1 MSERH
6 LACVARTG
14 STHISRQL
22 GGGEAA
28 VIVTILVLA
37 GVLTLTGMPAAEILK
52 LLSWAGLIAVALI
65 TMAGAS
71 PLRGFSRAVRALLAP
86 ANQR

>member
-28 VIVTILVLA
+28 VIVTVLVLA
-37 GVLTLTGMPAAEILK
+37 GVLALTGMPVAEILE

-71 PLRGFSRAVRALLAP
+71 PLRGLRRAVRALLAP

>member
-1 MSERH
+1 MSERY

-28 VIVTILVLA
+28 VIVTALVLA
-37 GVLTLTGMPAAEILK
+37 AVLALTGMPVAEILE
-52 LLSWAGLIAVALI
+52 LLSWAGLVAVALI
-65 TMAGAS
+65 TVAGAR
-71 PLRGFSRAVRALLAP
+71 PLRGLSRAVCALLAP